1 MGYKEEQE
9 IMNQEVKVDC
19 PGGGSAKKCKMKDV
33 INSRTIK
40 TSKGEYKFKGS
51 SQSKAKY
58 AVKNIA
64 KLQERFAKDMEDAQE
79 ELMEAYVNILQTA
92 DITVKR

>member
-1 MGYKEEQE
+1 MGYKEKQE
-9 IMNQEVKVDC
+9 IMNQEVKVEC

-33 INSRTIK
+33 INGSKINTSR
-40 TSKGEYKFKGS
+40 GEYKFKSS
-51 SQSKAKY
+51 SQSKAKN
-58 AVKNIA
+58 VVNNIA

>member
-9 IMNQEVKVDC
+9 IMNQEIKVDC

-33 INSRTIK
+33 INGNRIS
-40 TSKGEYKFKGS
+40 TSKGEYKFKNS
-51 SQSKAKY
+51 AQSKAKN

-64 KLQERFAKDMEDAQE
+64 KLQDRFAKDMEDAQE

-92 DITVKR
+92 DVTVKR

>member
-64 KLQERFAKDMEDAQE
+64 KLQEQFAKDMEDAQE

>member
-1 MGYKEEQE
+1 MGYREEQE

-19 PGGGSAKKCKMKDV
+19 PGGGSAKRCK
-33 INSRTIK
+33 T
-40 TSKGEYKFKGS
+40 
-51 SQSKAKY
+51 
-58 AVKNIA
+58 
-64 KLQERFAKDMEDAQE
+64 QE